1 MSNVLMINQLKNINS
16 NLNRDTTMLNKKS
29 FIKVVC
35 TGFCISILSLS
46 VTAQVTKPPSGAQA
60 PAARMSIV
68 RPALPQSPEILPDN
82 KVIFRL
88 DAPFATTVSVS
99 IKGDWLVEGSEI
111 NENMI
116 KGDNGLWT
124 VTVGPLK
131 PEFYGYTFV
140 IDGVSV
146 LDPANLHIR
155 RDWLGN
161 ESVLLVPGKESELY
175 FVQDVPAGTV
185 SKVWYDSPVIGLRR
199 RMCVYTP
206 PGYEKGTDKY
216 PVLYLLHGGFN
227 DEETWT
233 SMGRINVIMDNLIAQ
248 GKVKPMIVVMPNGN
262 SDQAAASFDSYPLT
276 LPSAKSTS
284 KPGGGNGQY
293 EESLVKDVIPF
304 IEASYR
310 VPANKI
316 NRAIIGYSMGGGQTF
331 RITVNNPEVF
341 GYIGVFGAGVG
352 SATPETEKQ
361 LQTLKSSNP
370 VLYWVGCG
378 VEDPLAYNGTLTLV
392 ELLKKYNFKYFYK
405 EVPGGHNWQNW
416 RIFFSECVP
425 VLFK

>member
-1 MSNVLMINQLKNINS
+1 MI
-16 NLNRDTTMLNKKS
+16 KKILITACVS
-29 FIKVVC
+29 LVS
-35 TGFCISILSLS
+35 IS
-46 VTAQVTKPPSGAQA
+46 
-60 PAARMSIV
+60 
-68 RPALPQSPEILPDN
+68 ALPQNQNQSATKSAPAGRISIARPETPKSPEVLPDN

-88 DAPFATTVSVS
+88 QAPLAKTVSVS
-99 IKGDWLVEGSEI
+99 IKGDWLVAGSEI

-116 KGDNGLWT
+116 KGDSGLWT

-131 PEFYGYTFV
+131 PEYYGYTFV

-146 LDPANLHIR
+146 LDPGNLHIR

-199 RMCVYTP
+199 RMYVYTP

-233 SMGRINVIMDNLIAQ
+233 SVGRINVIIDNLIAQ

-262 SDQAAASFDSYPLT
+262 SDQAAASFDSYPVK
-276 LPSAKSTS
+276 LPSANRIS
-284 KPGGGNGQY
+284 KPGGTNGQF

-310 VPANKI
+310 VLANKE

-331 RITVNNPEVF
+331 RITVNNPDVF

-370 VLYWVGCG
+370 ILYWVGCG
-378 VEDPLAYNGTLTLV
+378 VEDPLAYKGSLILV
-392 ELLKKYNFKYFYK
+392 DLLKKYNFKYFYK
-405 EVPGGHNWQNW
+405 EAPGGHNWPNW